1 MTDLPSYDLEQKADA
16 DRRQLHSSVV
26 ELRDA
31 VRNTLDINTNL
42 RELMVV
48 AAWATAA
55 FSLAVAYTLTGMV
68 TKY

>member
-1 MTDLPSYDLEQKADA
+1 VTDLPSYELEQKADA

-31 VRNTLDINTNL
+31 VRNTLDISKNL
-42 RELMVV
+42 REHMMV
-48 AAWATAA
+48 AATATAA
-55 FSLAVAYTLTGMV
+55 FSLAVGYTLTGMF